1 MISWHHSRLKAHFYR
16 WNLPKK
22 TLHTSTEYVY
32 PPFCLVLRDGATSFV
47 IAKKESQ
54 SAARRRWRECE
65 ELVTSKWPITNGNKK
80 ATIFKLY
87 LLRLRNVWWVVRSS
101 RISCFLSTSI
111 RRLFLIY
118 LWRLSGNL
126 SLLSFLPV
134 QKTNEII
141 PVSGGKFA
149 LVAGTVTLHSLRF
162 RSNCLRYIGFISA
175 VFPASLVLGNGIPN
189 HWQYKSRD
197 QSSSVD

>member
-1 MISWHHSRLKAHFYR
+1 MTPQQIKGSF
-16 WNLPKK
+16 LPVKFTK
-22 TLHTSTEYVY
+22 ENTPHLHRVCLSAIL
-32 PPFCLVLRDGATSFV
+32 PCFCVMVQLPLLL
-47 IAKKESQ
+47 AKKESQ

-65 ELVTSKWPITNGNKK
+65 ELVTSKWPITNWNKK
-80 ATIFKLY
+80 ATIFKLD
-87 LLRLRNVWWVVRSS
+87 LPRLRNVWWVVRSS

-134 QKTNEII
+134 QKTYEII

-149 LVAGTVTLHSLRF
+149 LVAGTVTLPFDLGQTVCPTLDLFLRSF
-162 RSNCLRYIGFISA
+162 L
-175 VFPASLVLGNGIPN
+175 L
-189 HWQYKSRD
+189 H
-197 QSSSVD
+197 

>member
-1 MISWHHSRLKAHFYR
+1 MTPQQIKGSF
-16 WNLPKK
+16 LPVKFTK
-22 TLHTSTEYVY
+22 ENTPHLHRV
-32 PPFCLVLRDGATSFV
+32 CLSAILPGFACGATSFV
-47 IAKKESQ
+47 IGQKRKPISCKEKIK
-54 SAARRRWRECE
+54 ECE
-65 ELVTSKWPITNGNKK
+65 ELVTSKWPITNWNKK
-80 ATIFKLY
+80 ATIFKLD
-87 LLRLRNVWWVVRSS
+87 LPRLRNVWWVVRSS

-149 LVAGTVTLHSLRF
+149 LVAGTVTLPFDLGQTVCPTLDLFLRSF
-162 RSNCLRYIGFISA
+162 L
-175 VFPASLVLGNGIPN
+175 L
-189 HWQYKSRD
+189 H
-197 QSSSVD
+197 

>member
-32 PPFCLVLRDGATSFV
+32 PPFCLVFRDGATSFV

-80 ATIFKLY
+80 ATIFKLD
-87 LLRLRNVWWVVRSS
+87 LLRLRNVSWVVRSS
-101 RISCFLSTSI
+101 RISCFLSTFI

-118 LWRLSGNL
+118 LWTLSENL
-126 SLLSFLPV
+126 SWLSFLPV

-149 LVAGTVTLHSLRF
+149 LEAGTAGTVTLPF
-162 RSNCLRYIGFISA
+162 DG
-175 VFPASLVLGNGIPN
+175 
-189 HWQYKSRD
+189 
-197 QSSSVD
+197 

>member
-1 MISWHHSRLKAHFYR
+1 MTPQQIKGSF
-16 WNLPKK
+16 LPVKFTK
-22 TLHTSTEYVY
+22 ENTPHLHRVCLSAILPV
-32 PPFCLVLRDGATSFV
+32 FCVMVQLLLLL
-47 IAKKESQ
+47 AKKESQ

-80 ATIFKLY
+80 ATIFKLD
-87 LLRLRNVWWVVRSS
+87 LLRLRNVSWVVRSS
-101 RISCFLSTSI
+101 RISCCLSTFI

-118 LWRLSGNL
+118 LWTLSENL

-149 LVAGTVTLHSLRF
+149 LEAGTAGTVTLPF
-162 RSNCLRYIGFISA
+162 DG
-175 VFPASLVLGNGIPN
+175 
-189 HWQYKSRD
+189 
-197 QSSSVD
+197 

>member
-1 MISWHHSRLKAHFYR
+1 MFIRHFA
-16 WNLPKK
+16 W
-22 TLHTSTEYVY
+22 
-32 PPFCLVLRDGATSFV
+32 FCVMVQLLLLL
-47 IAKKESQ
+47 AKKESQ

-65 ELVTSKWPITNGNKK
+65 ELVTSKWPITNWNKK
-80 ATIFKLY
+80 ATIFKLD
-87 LLRLRNVWWVVRSS
+87 LPRLRNVWWVVRSS

-149 LVAGTVTLHSLRF
+149 LVAGTVTLPFDLGQTVCATLDLFLRSF
-162 RSNCLRYIGFISA
+162 L
-175 VFPASLVLGNGIPN
+175 L
-189 HWQYKSRD
+189 H
-197 QSSSVD
+197 

>member
-47 IAKKESQ
+47 IGQKRKPISCEEKIK
-54 SAARRRWRECE
+54 ECE
-65 ELVTSKWPITNGNKK
+65 ELVTSKWPITNWNKK
-80 ATIFKLY
+80 ATIFKLD
-87 LLRLRNVWWVVRSS
+87 LPRLRNVWWVVRSS

-149 LVAGTVTLHSLRF
+149 LVAGTVTLPFDSV

>member
-47 IAKKESQ
+47 IGQKRKPISCEEKIKEY
-54 SAARRRWRECE
+54 E
-65 ELVTSKWPITNGNKK
+65 ELVTSKWPITNWNKK
-80 ATIFKLY
+80 ATIFKLD
-87 LLRLRNVWWVVRSS
+87 LPRLRNVWWVVRSS

-126 SLLSFLPV
+126 SLLLFLPF

-149 LVAGTVTLHSLRF
+149 LVAGTVTLPFDLGQTVCPTLDLFLRSF
-162 RSNCLRYIGFISA
+162 L
-175 VFPASLVLGNGIPN
+175 L
-189 HWQYKSRD
+189 H
-197 QSSSVD
+197 

>member
-1 MISWHHSRLKAHFYR
+1 MQLLLWL
-16 WNLPKK
+16 
-22 TLHTSTEYVY
+22 
-32 PPFCLVLRDGATSFV
+32 
-47 IAKKESQ
+47 AKKESQ

-65 ELVTSKWPITNGNKK
+65 ELVTSKWPITNWNKT
-80 ATIFKLY
+80 ATIFKLD
-87 LLRLRNVWWVVRSS
+87 LLRLRNVSWVVRST

-134 QKTNEII
+134 PKTNEII
-141 PVSGGKFA
+141 PVSGCKFA
-149 LVAGTVTLHSLRF
+149 LVAGTVRYSSLRF
-162 RSNCLRYIGFISA
+162 RSNCLPYIVIISA
-175 VFPASLVLGNGIPN
+175 VFPSSLELGNGIPN

-197 QSSSVD
+197 QSSSFD

>member
-1 MISWHHSRLKAHFYR
+1 MFIRHFAWFRLVVQLLL
-16 WNLPKK
+16 WL
-22 TLHTSTEYVY
+22 
-32 PPFCLVLRDGATSFV
+32 
-47 IAKKESQ
+47 AKKESQ

-65 ELVTSKWPITNGNKK
+65 ELVTSKWPITNWNKK
-80 ATIFKLY
+80 ATIFKLD

-111 RRLFLIY
+111 RQLFLIY

-141 PVSGGKFA
+141 PVSGGHWMDGIVSK
-149 LVAGTVTLHSLRF
+149 VTRGQK
-162 RSNCLRYIGFISA
+162 CLRHALLLPNVVPMPLAG
-175 VFPASLVLGNGIPN
+175 LMVLIR
-189 HWQYKSRD
+189 Q
-197 QSSSVD
+197 

>member
-1 MISWHHSRLKAHFYR
+1 MISWHHSRLKAHLYR

-22 TLHTSTEYVY
+22 TLRTSPEYVY
-32 PPFCLVLRDGATSFV
+32 PPFCLVLRGGATSMLL
-47 IAKKESQ
+47 AKKGSQ

-65 ELVTSKWPITNGNKK
+65 ELVTSKWPITIWNKK
-80 ATIFKLY
+80 ATIFKLD
-87 LLRLRNVWWVVRSS
+87 LLRLRNVLWVVRSS

-126 SLLSFLPV
+126 SLLLFLPV

-149 LVAGTVTLHSLRF
+149 LVAGTVTLPFDLGQTVCPTLDLFLRSF
-162 RSNCLRYIGFISA
+162 L
-175 VFPASLVLGNGIPN
+175 L
-189 HWQYKSRD
+189 H
-197 QSSSVD
+197 

>member
-22 TLHTSTEYVY
+22 TLHTSKEYAY

-54 SAARRRWRECE
+54 SAARRRWRERE

-80 ATIFKLY
+80 AAIFKHD
-87 LLRLRNVWWVVRSS
+87 LLRLRNVSWVVRSS
-101 RISCFLSTSI
+101 RTSYFLSTFI

-118 LWRLSGNL
+118 WWTLSENL
-126 SLLSFLPV
+126 SWLSFLPV

-149 LVAGTVTLHSLRF
+149 LEAGTAGTVTLPF
-162 RSNCLRYIGFISA
+162 DG
-175 VFPASLVLGNGIPN
+175 
-189 HWQYKSRD
+189 
-197 QSSSVD
+197 

>member
-1 MISWHHSRLKAHFYR
+1 MVQL
-16 WNLPKK
+16 L
-22 TLHTSTEYVY
+22 L
-32 PPFCLVLRDGATSFV
+32 LL
-47 IAKKESQ
+47 AKKESQ
-54 SAARRRWRECE
+54 SAARRRSKNVKSWWRASDQSQTGTRK
-65 ELVTSKWPITNGNKK
+65 LQFSNS
-80 ATIFKLY
+80 IFLAFEMFGE
-87 LLRLRNVWWVVRSS
+87 WWGAVG
-101 RISCFLSTSI
+101 FLAFCPHLSI

-149 LVAGTVTLHSLRF
+149 LVAGTVTLPRF